1 MPLDTNDLREIT
13 AIIEKAVGRLEA
25 DIDDLMP
32 RSEYENRHTELSA
45 RTKENA
51 DAIKDVVKWAMSE
64 HEKINERINS
74 RFDALDVSIQSIRKE
89 ISEGRITTIR
99 YMVTTIVGFILGVA
113 IPVLLYYILR

>member
-13 AIIEKAVGRLEA
+13 AIIEKAVGRLES

-32 RSEYENRHTELSA
+32 RSEYESRHTEVNI

-51 DAIKDVVKWAMSE
+51 DAIKEVVKWAMSE